1 MKDELLNIA
10 ADVME
15 RALKLGATAADAMAV
30 ERRDT
35 EVSIRQGVVEE
46 LVQAEAKEIGLRVF
60 AGNSSAMIAGSVL
73 TSEALQRLAERCVAM
88 AKLAPPDPHSGLAS
102 PEQLAKGDID
112 LDLVSADYASADKL
126 KAMAT
131 EAENAALA
139 VPGVSRSN
147 GAGASASDATIALVA
162 SNGFSRSYR
171 RTGFGMSASVIAGE
185 GTGMERD
192 YDGTSANH
200 FSDLE
205 TPEKIG
211 RTAGERATRRVNPH
225 KLSSRSVP
233 VIYDRRVASSLLGHL
248 SGAINGGSIARGVS
262 FLKEDLGKAI
272 FKPGINIIDDPLR
285 PRGPSSRSFDGE
297 GLPVQRRALIDKG
310 VLTGWV
316 LDLRSARQLGLPPT
330 GNGARGLAS
339 PPSASTSN
347 LHLEAGTD
355 SPKDM
360 IKGIGTGLLITEF
373 IGSSINSATGDY
385 SRGASGYWFENGE
398 ILYPVSEITVAG
410 NLRDMFLSLT
420 PASDLLFRGS
430 TNAPSCLIEGMTI
443 AGR

>member
-1 MKDELLNIA
+1 MTDDLLNIA
-10 ADVME
+10 ADVMA

-46 LVQAEAKEIGLRVF
+46 LVQAEATEIGLRVF

-112 LDLVSADYASADKL
+112 LDLVSADYASADQL

-131 EAENAALA
+131 EAENAALS

-211 RTAGERATRRVNPH
+211 RTAGERAARRVNPR

-233 VIYDRRVASSLLGHL
+233 VIYDRRLIGHL
-248 SGAINGGSIARGVS
+248 AGAINGGSIARGVS

-272 FKPGINIIDDPLR
+272 FKSGINIIDDPLR

-297 GLPVQRRALIDKG
+297 GLPVQRRTLIEKG

-316 LDLRSARQLGLPPT
+316 LDLRSARQLGLSPT

-355 SPKDM
+355 SPEDM

-373 IGSSINSATGDY
+373 IGNSINSATGDY

-410 NLRDMFLSLT
+410 NLREMFLSLT
-420 PASDLLFRGS
+420 PANDLLFRGS